1 MFWTHWVRG
10 ICKVLMVIE
19 IVASVII
26 GCTLIVSV
34 SGVNYIERIISILVT
49 IVGVILIAITSNAL
63 IMMISEISVNI
74 YKVKNQLCGKE
85 EIETEEETE
94 SEDTFFNSDDI
105 DENQTWT
112 CKNCGKNN
120 FIYQSRCSFCDAEHD
135 ENKKRTN

>member
-19 IVASVII
+19 IVASIILGFVLADDARGFESVII
-26 GCTLIVSV
+26 PIVT
-34 SGVNYIERIISILVT
+34 I
-49 IVGVILIAITSNAL
+49 IVGVLISVTSNAL

-74 YKVKNQLCGKE
+74 YKIKNGLCDKEGIEPE
-85 EIETEEETE
+85 EIEAEN
-94 SEDTFFNSDDI
+94 TFFNSDDI

-135 ENKKRTN
+135 EN

>member
-10 ICKVLMVIE
+10 FCKVFMVLE
-19 IVASVII
+19 IIASIVVGSFLIDEAFHGPDDYIFI
-26 GCTLIVSV
+26 GIVV
-34 SGVNYIERIISILVT
+34 M
-49 IVGVILIAITSNAL
+49 IVGVLIAITSNAF